1 MFVELTLSED
11 GSTKIYIAVQ
21 HIVGFLVM
29 TYNKKPFTRVLLMT
43 VAGHVDVTELNVG
56 EIIQA
61 DRARF
66 PAS

>member
-11 GSTKIYIAVQ
+11 GSTKIYVALS

-29 TYNKKPFTRVLLMT
+29 TYNKKTFTRVLLTT

-56 EIIQA
+56 EII
-61 DRARF
+61 RAMK
-66 PAS
+66 